1 MKNRVEIEEAE
12 NGYSIRVWKTEQ
24 EEDDK
29 DDFGYTEPKVFI
41 AATLDEVHEV
51 INKNFK

>member
-12 NGYSIRVWKTEQ
+12 NGYSIRVWKS

-29 DDFGYTEPKVFI
+29 DDFGYTEPKTFI
-41 AATLDEVHEV
+41 AATLEEVHEV
-51 INKNFK
+51 IKKNFK